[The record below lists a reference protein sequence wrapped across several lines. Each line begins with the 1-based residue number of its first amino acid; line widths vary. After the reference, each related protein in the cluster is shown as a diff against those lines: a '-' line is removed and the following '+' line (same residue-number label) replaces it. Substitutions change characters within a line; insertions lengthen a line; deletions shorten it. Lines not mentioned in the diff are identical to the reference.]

1 MSQVRG
7 DGHDPPPHPHTHT
20 SPRRWGIHAL
30 ICAPH
35 QAFVYPTT
43 RPTQVGVLH
52 VACHIQ
58 HARAMHTRAHDTRAL
73 RACVMCLAC
82 HLHVTC
88 VSRPRKCACCMGL
101 AFASHMQHPR
111 ACACACGLWPAL
123 AGHGQHARAHMPR
136 ACCMWRA
143 FASHAQ
149 HARACAVR
157 DLPRQVANNT
167 SAT

>member
-1 MSQVRG
+1 MG
-7 DGHDPPPHPHTHT
+7 MTHPHTHT
-20 SPRRWGIHAL
+20 HTRPRRWGHHAL
-30 ICAPH
+30 ILSPH
-35 QAFVYPTT
+35 EAQTFAYPTT

-52 VACHIQ
+52 VACHMQ
-58 HARAMHTRAHDTRAL
+58 HARAMYTRAHGTRAL

-123 AGHGQHARAHMPR
+123 AGHGRHARAHMPR

-157 DLPRQVANNT
+157 DLPRQVADNT